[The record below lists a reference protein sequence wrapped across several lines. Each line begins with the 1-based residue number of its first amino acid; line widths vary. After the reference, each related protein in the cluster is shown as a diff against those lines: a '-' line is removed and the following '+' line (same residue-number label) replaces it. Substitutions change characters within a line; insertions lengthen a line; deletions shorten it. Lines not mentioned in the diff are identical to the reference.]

1 MIFEKSRRQTFH
13 RSVLASSISM
23 LGMASWA
30 QGNTADVTQLDQVVV
45 TASGFA
51 QKIQGAPASISII
64 TAEDLAKQ
72 PFANLEDAVRHLE
85 GLSIVGSDAGGK
97 DISIRG
103 MSADYTVVLVDGKRR
118 NARETR
124 TRGGSTGVQA
134 NLIPPLDAIERIEV
148 VRGPMSSLYGAD
160 AMGGVINII
169 TRKVPANWGGSVS
182 LESSLANASG
192 RGHNKQ
198 GRFYLGG
205 PLHTN
210 LLGLQVYGQTQRQQE
225 DQVWAGRPDA
235 RERATSAKLTLTPNA
250 NHTVQLEG
258 GYDDLRRQANLGQ
271 SVRPVNARSKGLH
284 SNDRRNYWALTHK
297 GQWGLAQT
305 ELGFTQETNRQREI
319 DPATGKVSYDGD
331 AEPKLQSSVLD
342 ALATLPLDSHT
353 LKLGVQVEW
362 RRLSNI
368 SGENGSFNDGNTPD
382 ANGRPT
388 PRPNPH
394 GAISEAKRK
403 SWALLAEDAWDMT
416 DDFTLTAGL
425 RLDKD
430 EYYGS
435 HVTPRLYGV
444 YQASSTVTLRG
455 GVAKGFKPATLRQV
469 IPNYATSSGGP
480 SLKPGVL
487 YGNADL
493 KPETSANTELGVRYD
508 APGGVS
514 AGLTLFNNDINNKI
528 TSDHSGGDDPKTGAP
543 LYVYRNVD
551 KVRIRGAEAFFSAP
565 VSATVDVSANYTYTD
580 SKRLRGSEKSF
591 VGDSLDGYPLDKT
604 PKHMGNLRV
613 DWQPS
618 DLSAWARVNYLGKQY
633 WAAYRNGPSSHVR
646 ERGSSTTLDLGAS
659 YELNHNVTLNAA
671 VLNVG
676 NRILDVDYSPVCG
689 GPNSAP
695 GCGPAGNW
703 MADPGRQFWLG
714 ATVRF

>member
-1 MIFEKSRRQTFH
+1 
-13 RSVLASSISM
+13 
-23 LGMASWA
+23 
-30 QGNTADVTQLDQVVV
+30 
-45 TASGFA
+45 
-51 QKIQGAPASISII
+51 
-64 TAEDLAKQ
+64 
-72 PFANLEDAVRHLE
+72 
-85 GLSIVGSDAGGK
+85 
-97 DISIRG
+97 
-103 MSADYTVVLVDGKRR
+103 
-118 NARETR
+118 
-124 TRGGSTGVQA
+124 
-134 NLIPPLDAIERIEV
+134 
-148 VRGPMSSLYGAD
+148 
-160 AMGGVINII
+160 MGGVINII
-169 TRKVPANWGGSVS
+169 TRKVPASWGGSVS

-198 GRFYLGG
+198 GSFYLGG
-205 PLHTN
+205 PLQTDV
-210 LLGLQVYGQTQRQQE
+210 LGLQVYGQTQRQQE

-235 RERATSAKLTLTPNA
+235 RERATSAKLTLTPNV
-250 NHTVQLEG
+250 NHTLELEA

-271 SVRPVNARSKGLH
+271 SVRPVNANAKGLH
-284 SNDRRNYWALTHK
+284 SNDKRNHWALTHK

-305 ELGFTQETNRQREI
+305 ELGFTQETNRQRETN
-319 DPATGKVSYDGD
+319 PATGTVSYDGK

-342 ALATLPLDSHT
+342 ARVTLPLNSHT
-353 LKLGVQVEW
+353 ITLGAQVEW

-368 SGENGSFNDGNTPD
+368 SGENGSFRNGNT
-382 ANGRPT
+382 NGTVTRDPSDV
-388 PRPNPH
+388 
-394 GAISEAKRK
+394 ISVAKRK

-435 HVTPRLYGV
+435 HITPRLYGV
-444 YQASSTVTLRG
+444 YQASPTVTLRG

-480 SLKPGVL
+480 TSKPGVL

-493 KPETSANTELGVRYD
+493 KPETSVNTELGVRYD

-514 AGLTLFNNDINNKI
+514 AGLTLFNNDMNNKI
-528 TSDHSGGDDPKTGAP
+528 TSDYSGGDDPDTKAP

-551 KVRIRGAEAFFSAP
+551 KVRIRGVEAFFSAP

-580 SKRLRGSEKSF
+580 SKRLRGSEKSLT
-591 VGDSLDGYPLDKT
+591 GDSLDGYPLDKT

-613 DWQPS
+613 NWQPG

-676 NRILDVDYSPVCG
+676 NRILDVDYSPVCSG
-689 GPNSAP
+689 GNPTP